1 MAFKF
6 LEKLNK
12 DEGTVMIVDALNL
25 AFRWKHQGKTTFAS
39 DYIATVQSL
48 AQSYSCEKII
58 ITADQGSS
66 SYRKNILPDYK
77 QIVKI
82 STRNKPKKKQK
93 LLKNSF

>member
-6 LEKLNK
+6 LQKLKK

-25 AFRWKHQGKTTFAS
+25 AFRWKHQGRTDFAS

-58 ITADQGSS
+58 IAADQGSS

-77 QIVKI
+77 QNRK
-82 STRNKPKKKQK
+82 KPKEEDDDV
-93 LLKNSF
+93 N